1 MKTIWIINHYAEP
14 PGPGKYTRHFNF
26 AKRLIKQGY
35 KVKIFT
41 ASTIHTTDINFIQ
54 NNSKFKELK
63 IDGVDFVFIKTCDYK
78 GNGLK
83 RMINMFEYF
92 YRTIF
97 VTKKFG
103 TCDIIYSSAPHTLTW
118 LAAYRIAKRCRAKL
132 ISETR
137 DLWPETFIAMGKLK
151 RNSLV
156 AKLLYRIEN
165 FIYRKSDG
173 LIFTFPGG
181 KEYLTTIGI
190 QREHVYYINNG
201 IDLSLFNNQ
210 QKNFLYDEDLSKENQ
225 FNLVFAG
232 ALGAANGLDRVIDAM
247 KVLKDRKNTDIQLLL
262 FGNGNEAENLKQK
275 CKDENIHN
283 VIFKGRVEKAM
294 IPSILRQA
302 DLLIL
307 SLAHLPNLFCY
318 GLSPNKLFEYLAS
331 GRPTLSNVE
340 CGYDIL
346 EEYQAGKTISNDDS
360 EKFADAILS
369 FKNMDKEEYEKYCE
383 NAKNAAKDFDFE
395 TLTDRLIQVIENVL
409 DEEKI

>member
-1 MKTIWIINHYAEP
+1 MIDMKTIWIINHYAEP

-54 NNSKFKELK
+54 NNSNYKELT
-63 IDGVDFVFIKTCDYK
+63 IDGVDFVFIKTCNYQ
-78 GNGLK
+78 GNGMK
-83 RMINMFEYF
+83 RMLNMFEYF

-97 VTKKFG
+97 VTRKFG
-103 TCDIIYSSAPHTLTW
+103 TCDIVYTSSPHSLTW
-118 LAAYRIAKRCRAKL
+118 LAAYRVAKRNQAKL

-151 RNSLV
+151 QNSLV
-156 AKLLYRIEN
+156 AKLLYRIER
-165 FIYRKSDG
+165 FIYTKSDA

-181 KEYLTTIGI
+181 QEYLRKIGI
-190 QREHVYYINNG
+190 QRDHVYYINNG
-201 IDLSLFNNQ
+201 IDVSLFEKQ
-210 QKNFLYDEDLSKENQ
+210 QKNDFYDEDLAKENQ

-247 KVLKDRKNTDIQLLL
+247 KVLEDKGNTDIQLLL
-262 FGNGNEAENLKQK
+262 FGNGNEVENLKLK
-275 CKDENIHN
+275 CKDENLHN
-283 VIFKGRVEKAM
+283 VTFKGRVEKAM
-294 IPSILRQA
+294 IPSILKQS

-346 EEYQAGKTISNDDS
+346 EKYGAGKTISDDDS
-360 EKFADAILS
+360 QKFADAILY
-369 FKNMDKEEYEKYCE
+369 FKNMNENEYLKYCE
-383 NAKNAAKDFDFE
+383 NAKNASREFDFN
-395 TLTDRLIQVIENVL
+395 TLTDRLI
-409 DEEKI
+409 